1 MSEDTAKAR
10 ILMVDDEDE
19 FLEASS
25 QALDRR
31 GFEVH
36 IARDG
41 GSALMM
47 VERQDFEAVILDVKM
62 PGLDGI
68 EVFHQIK
75 KIHPDLP
82 VIILTGHGSISQAF
96 ETSREGIADY
106 LAKPID
112 INVLAGRVK
121 QVIEQSRE
129 RLRAVDDYGSGAAS
143 LDLIHLLIID
153 DETELTDSLKRI
165 FERRNMEV
173 YTAASGQKGLG
184 ILEEKPVDVVIL
196 DIKMPGMDGMEVL
209 ELIKRDYPNVQVIIL
224 TGHPS
229 VETALKGVKLGA
241 SEYLTKPA
249 EVEEFVSTV
258 RRVYDKRQES
268 LEKLQ
273 KELAE
278 DIRRRFPD

>member
-1 MSEDTAKAR
+1 MIEDTPKAR

-25 QALDRR
+25 QALERR
-31 GFEVH
+31 CFEVH

-47 VERQDFEAVILDVKM
+47 IERQDFEAVVLDVKM
-62 PGLDGI
+62 PGIDGI

-75 KIHPDLP
+75 KIHPNLP

-112 INVLAGRVK
+112 INVLAARIK

-129 RLRAVDDYGSGAAS
+129 RLRAVDDYGSGAES

-173 YTAASGQKGLG
+173 YTAASGQEGLG

-249 EVEEFVSTV
+249 EAEEFVSTV
-258 RRVYDKRQES
+258 RRVYDKRREN

-278 DIRRRFPD
+278 DIRRRYPD

>member
-1 MSEDTAKAR
+1 MSEDTPKAR

-47 VERQDFEAVILDVKM
+47 IERQDFKAVVLDVKM

-75 KIHPDLP
+75 KIHPNLP

-112 INVLAGRVK
+112 INMLAARIK
-121 QVIEQSRE
+121 QVIEQGRE
-129 RLRAVDDYGSGAAS
+129 RLRAVGDYGSEAAS

-173 YTAASGQKGLG
+173 YTAASGQEGLG
-184 ILEEKPVDVVIL
+184 ILGEKPVEVVIL

-209 ELIKRDYPNVQVIIL
+209 EVIKRDYPNVQVIIL

-258 RRVYDKRQES
+258 RRVYDKRQEN

-273 KELAE
+273 EELAE
-278 DIRRRFPD
+278 DIRRRYPD

>member
-1 MSEDTAKAR
+1 MSEDTPKAR

-25 QALDRR
+25 QALERR
-31 GFEVH
+31 GFEVR

-47 VERQDFEAVILDVKM
+47 IERQDFEAVVLDVKM
-62 PGLDGI
+62 PGIDGI

-75 KIHPDLP
+75 KTHPNLP

-106 LAKPID
+106 LAKPVD
-112 INVLAGRVK
+112 INVLANQIK

-129 RLRAVDDYGSGAAS
+129 RLGAVDDYGSRAES

-173 YTAASGQKGLG
+173 YTAASGQEGLG

-258 RRVYDKRQES
+258 RRVYDKRREN

-278 DIRRRFPD
+278 DIRRRYPD